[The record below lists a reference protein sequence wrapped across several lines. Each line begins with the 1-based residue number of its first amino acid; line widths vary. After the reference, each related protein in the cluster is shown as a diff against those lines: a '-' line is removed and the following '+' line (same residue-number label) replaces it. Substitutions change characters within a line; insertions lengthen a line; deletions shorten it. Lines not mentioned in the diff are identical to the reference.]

1 MADFEDWRLRGDT
14 EGDLNSKNESLLRR
28 MVRLVFDDATG
39 QYKGMKVGPMPGPTS
54 YRDMPL
60 DNVFTSDE
68 KTKLAGIAEGAQ
80 ANAVTSVHGRTGA
93 VTSVTG
99 DYNLDNVP
107 DTATYVRMLPA
118 ERSKLASI
126 SPGAG
131 EIFQGNW
138 NASTNSPTLAG
149 SGMTPGHKWTVT
161 TGGTQ
166 FSRTF
171 TTGHFAIVDSAGDLR
186 DVPSNTFT
194 PGAGQ
199 YTTAWVDDSADRR
212 YVTDA
217 QKTKIEALPAA
228 SAPSTHVGAG
238 GTEHALATTSTA
250 GFLAGADK
258 ALIDMSGFVVSETQ
272 PTLGDGKCWYKAS
285 TGRLHRWD
293 ATAARFWVIH
303 AYSEIVPPTAS
314 NDAAAG
320 FAAGCVWT
328 DVSNGFVYVCRV
340 NTNGAAKWAQLL
352 TPQAATLGGG
362 TGFVGATA
370 ADGTIGVKS
379 LQVFGTTG
387 APAIASDANTVTV
400 SVPMRPTGPEII
412 AAIDGEL
419 TDAWHAGIAP
429 SVQEV
434 IVPHVFWGNAVSATN
449 MVAAE
454 NRFFGNGA
462 IFKRDWR
469 TARKIRFSRA
479 IDGTFGAAGSK
490 LYLKYSVNG
499 GTTWTTID
507 GTDLALDDGTLHL
520 KSSWVDVP
528 VGAKTA
534 NTLVAVYGSGGDGVA
549 DPIIK
554 NVMFE
559 VSFPATTTAG
569 VPSTAFQQ
577 TYCVLPFTVGW
588 TAPSPEAELTT
599 GRARQPA
606 DLSRVNEVQYSV
618 ECTVAA
624 SLATTRHVLKYS
636 LDGGA
641 TWVEIPGADVSMNVT
656 GSLLSGWVELPPAA
670 RVANAWFGIFGGNAT
685 TANQTAA
692 FQQATIATRYR
703 TITPLLDAASTLVW
717 QPVTIVNAATLNWTS
732 VPSGTALEV
741 NSRMRIWYDTERTQK
756 VIFRTYFATAGKA
769 GSVGYIQYSTDA
781 ATWATLPGS
790 IVAADSTGQKDT
802 GEITLP
808 GDAQAPLCWFR
819 FVVDVPGTG
828 TTSFGIQLTTIDFG
842 TNLFA
847 EVPWLPE
854 GQRGTNWRGPSQTI
868 TESGQAIQAETVFL
882 RANAAA
888 VALPPASSGIN
899 ECAIYCGR
907 TLLSNIKPTGDETI
921 DGVGPTGQDI
931 MPYQWAKFLRDSG
944 TVPSTWVELP

>member
-14 EGDLNSKNESLLRR
+14 EGDLNSRNESLPSR
-28 MVRLVFDDATG
+28 MIRLAFDDVTG

-60 DNVFTSDE
+60 DNVFTDGE

-93 VTSVTG
+93 VFKVPG
-99 DYNLDNVP
+99 DYNLDDVP
-107 DTATYVRMLPA
+107 DTDTYVRMLPA

-199 YTTAWVDDSADRR
+199 YTTAWVDDSTDRR

-217 QKTKIEALPAA
+217 QKTKIAALPAA

-429 SVQEV
+429 STQKF
-434 IVPHVFWGNAVSATN
+434 IAPFVFWGNTVTATDMVS
-449 MVAAE
+449 AE
-454 NRFFGNGA
+454 NRFFGDGA
-462 IFKRDWR
+462 IAKRDW
-469 TARKIRFSRA
+469 TAAEKIRFSRT

-490 LYLKYSVNG
+490 LYLKYSVNAG
-499 GTTWTTID
+499 ATWTTIP
-507 GTDLALDDGTLHL
+507 GTDLPLDGSTASID
-520 KSSWVDVP
+520 SAWASVP
-528 VGAKTA
+528 AEAKTA
-534 NTLVAVYGSGGDGVA
+534 ETLVAVYGSGGDGAA
-549 DPIIK
+549 DPRIK
-554 NVMFE
+554 DVMFE

-588 TAPSPEAELTT
+588 AAPTPEAEIN
-599 GRARQPA
+599 GRARVPA
-606 DLSRVNEVQYSV
+606 DLSCVNEIQYSV
-618 ECTVAA
+618 EVTAA
-624 SLATTRHVLKYS
+624 SILTATRHALQYS
-636 LDGGA
+636 VDDGS
-641 TWVEIPGADVSMNVT
+641 TWTEILGTTAAMNVV
-656 GSLLSGWVELPPAA
+656 GSVMSGWTAVPPAA
-670 RVANAWFGIFGGNAT
+670 RVDGAWLRIIGGHFNT
-685 TANQTAA
+685 SGQTAT
-692 FQQATIATRYR
+692 FRQATISTRYR
-703 TITPLLDAASTLVW
+703 TVTPLLDAASALLW

-732 VPSGTALEV
+732 VPAGTALEV
-741 NSRMRIWYDTERTQK
+741 NSRTRIWYDTERTQK

-769 GSVGYIQYSTDA
+769 GSVCYIQYSTDA

-854 GQRGTNWRGPSQTI
+854 GQRGTNWRGPSQTV